1 MEHVSTQLP
10 YALTVAVNSFLGYI
24 IFGLT
29 QNLWISLGAAIVLL
43 VVSIVLLNK
52 FYSKK
57 NTADSIAD
65 NIVMEVNK

>member
-57 NTADSIAD
+57 NTADSNAD